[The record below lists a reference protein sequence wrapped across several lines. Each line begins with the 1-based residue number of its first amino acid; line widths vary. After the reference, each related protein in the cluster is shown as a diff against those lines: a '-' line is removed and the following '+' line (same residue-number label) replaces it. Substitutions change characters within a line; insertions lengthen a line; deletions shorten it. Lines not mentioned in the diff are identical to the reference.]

1 SVVSKKPNMMLL
13 WLCRRSMLEC
23 GPGRRARPPEHGEAA
38 TCRRRQVN
46 TLNGEGPDVS
56 QTFRRLALTAALLF
70 LPGPAAAEVNIDPGC
85 RMKNL
90 PPGRCGWCSVETLAR
105 HHHIKVL
112 YGLVEDHP
120 TNANPEDLTAVLDKS
135 KVHYQFQKRGDRD
148 TAILR
153 ASCADG
159 LGAVVGFRPLYEG
172 GGGHIVT
179 LVDFTDETVKVI
191 DPNDQDGRVRTMTT
205 ERFLRWWDG
214 FTLVLQPER
223 PAKK

>member
-1 SVVSKKPNMMLL
+1 VAKPTRGVAL
-13 WLCRRSMLEC
+13 
-23 GPGRRARPPEHGEAA
+23 
-38 TCRRRQVN
+38 T
-46 TLNGEGPDVS
+46 
-56 QTFRRLALTAALLF
+56 LALFL
-70 LPGPAAAEVNIDPGC
+70 LPGAAPAEVNIDAAF
-85 RMKNL
+85 RMKNR
-90 PPGRCGWCSVETLAR
+90 PPGRCGWCAVETLGR
-105 HHHIKVL
+105 HHRIKCL
-112 YGLVEDHP
+112 FGLVEDHDS
-120 TNANPEDLTAVLDKS
+120 TANPEDLTALLDKL
-135 KVHYQFQKRGDRD
+135 KVRYKLQVRGERD

-179 LVDFTDETVKVI
+179 LVEYTADTVKVI

-205 ERFLRWWDG
+205 DRFLHWWDG